1 MIKILSGRILVER
14 LVKSL
19 FAGTLS
25 FRQVRDSG
33 EKRMKLV
40 VAITGA
46 SGSLYA
52 QRLLQLIAA
61 DPAGPHEVH
70 VALSSHAREVAEAE
84 TGKLAIPDAFH
95 VHGDTS
101 MQVPYVSG
109 STRFDAMVIIPCSM
123 GTVGRIAH
131 GYSDSAIIRAADV
144 FLKERRKL
152 ILVPRETPWNLIQA
166 RNIVTV
172 LEAGAE
178 VIPRHPI
185 LLPPARDRAGCRRHR
200 RGARAGPHRHRP
212 SAGEAVVGEGEERAV
227 KRGIA
232 QFNQA
237 KIPWK

>member
-1 MIKILSGRILVER
+1 
-14 LVKSL
+14 
-19 FAGTLS
+19 
-25 FRQVRDSG
+25 
-33 EKRMKLV
+33 MKLV

-84 TGKLAIPDAFH
+84 TGKLAIPEGFQ

-109 STRFDAMVIIPCSM
+109 STHFDAMVIIPCSM

-144 FLKERRKL
+144 FLKEKRKL

-166 RNIVTV
+166 RNVVTL
-172 LEAGAE
+172 LEAGAD
-178 VIPRHPI
+178 VIPAIPSFY
-185 LLPPARDRAGCRRHR
+185 
-200 RGARAGPHRHRP
+200 HRP
-212 SAGEAVVGEGEERAV
+212 QTLPDVVDTVVARVLDHLGLEHTLTKRWMEERS
-227 KRGIA
+227 KD
-232 QFNQA
+232 
-237 KIPWK
+237 

>member
-1 MIKILSGRILVER
+1 
-14 LVKSL
+14 
-19 FAGTLS
+19 
-25 FRQVRDSG
+25 
-33 EKRMKLV
+33 MKLV

-46 SGSLYA
+46 SGSHYA

-84 TGKLAIPDAFH
+84 TGKLAIPDGFT

-144 FLKERRKL
+144 FLKEKRKL

-178 VIPRHPI
+178 VIPAIPSFY
-185 LLPPARDRAGCRRHR
+185 
-200 RGARAGPHRHRP
+200 HRP
-212 SAGEAVVGEGEERAV
+212 ETVLDLVDTVVARV
-227 KRGIA
+227 LDHIGIA
-232 QFNQA
+232 HPQA
-237 KIPWK
+237 KRWMEPKKQKE